1 MTGETEPSQD
11 TLKNYLVKR
20 VLAVEGR
27 EGLERRY
34 NRRNADDTVL
44 LEKRYNT
51 WGVPE
56 PASPPV
62 GNTLAETSGDPL
74 GAQPNGVTAA
84 NKPTA
89 NNSLGLDIEQVHLA
103 ISQTFLIL
111 FIYFVQSSR
120 YLISSNNTDR

>member
-11 TLKNYLVKR
+11 TLEEYLVRR

-34 NRRNADDTVL
+34 NRRNADDTVV

-51 WGVPE
+51 LGVPE

-62 GNTLAETSGDPL
+62 GNTLAETSGDAL
-74 GAQPNGVTAA
+74 GTPPNNGVTAA
-84 NKPTA
+84 KKPTA
-89 NNSLGLDIEQVHLA
+89 NNSLGLDIEQVINLCDV
-103 ISQTFLIL
+103 ISVF
-111 FIYFVQSSR
+111 
-120 YLISSNNTDR
+120 

>member
-11 TLKNYLVKR
+11 TLENYLVRR

-34 NRRNADDTVL
+34 NRRNADDTVV
-44 LEKRYNT
+44 LERRYNT

-62 GNTLAETSGDPL
+62 GNTLAETPGDTL
-74 GAQPNGVTAA
+74 GTQPNSVTAA
-84 NKPTA
+84 KKPTA
-89 NNSLGLDIEQVHLA
+89 NNSLGLDIEQVHLIM
-103 ISQTFLIL
+103 ISQACLIIFRPEL
-111 FIYFVQSSR
+111 KI
-120 YLISSNNTDR
+120 LHI